1 MASNLKNDPY
11 YKPRNSAF
19 GQSAE
24 DDVTHRYDQIAS
36 EVQHQIQDKPV
47 SSVAVA
53 VGVGIGAGLLLSSLL
68 TSERAQKERFARRVG
83 NYLSNSGNLRSSI
96 ENLIPNS
103 ISDRYFS

>member
-1 MASNLKNDPY
+1 MASNLKSDPY
-11 YKPRNSAF
+11 YKPRNSSF

-24 DDVTHRYDQIAS
+24 GSVEHGYEQLAN
-36 EVQHQIQDKPV
+36 EVQQQIQDKPV
-47 SSVAVA
+47 SSVAVV

-83 NYLSNSGNLRSSI
+83 NYLSSNGNLRSSI

>member
-1 MASNLKNDPY
+1 MDSNLKSDPY
-11 YKPRNSAF
+11 YDQRNSAF

-24 DDVTHRYDQIAS
+24 DNLEHGYEQLAS

-47 SSVAVA
+47 SSAAIV
-53 VGVGIGAGLLLSSLL
+53 VGVGIGAGLLLSTLL

-83 NYLSNSGNLRSSI
+83 NYLSSNGNLRSSI